1 LKPAPFDY
9 FAPASVE
16 EALALLREHAPEG
29 KLLAGGQSLVPLL
42 NLRLAKPRFLIDLNG
57 IAELARI
64 DATAESLVIG
74 ATVRQSALEH
84 SAVARENCPL
94 LCEAVRHIGHVA
106 IRHRGTVG
114 GSLMHA
120 DPAAELPA
128 VALALDAKFRVA
140 RHGADREIPAS
151 DFFLDY
157 LTTAVE
163 PDEML
168 REIVFPFVRPAA
180 GFALEEITRRHGDF
194 AVAGAVAIVELDAHG
209 RIVKARIVLFGI
221 GATPL
226 RAEAVE
232 QALIGRS
239 PELDSLRA
247 AAALLPGILDPPDD
261 VRASSAYRKHAAAI
275 VGERALARAVAR
287 CRRGEAA

>member
-1 LKPAPFDY
+1 MKPAPFDY
-9 FAPASVE
+9 FAPATVE

-42 NLRLAKPRFLIDLNG
+42 NLRLAKPRLLIDLNG
-57 IAELARI
+57 LAELGDIA
-64 DATAESLVIG
+64 ATAQTLVIG

-84 SAVARENCPL
+84 SGLAREKCPL

-106 IRHRGTVG
+106 IRHRGTIG

-140 RHGADREIPAS
+140 RQGRNREIPAA

-168 REIVFPFVRPAA
+168 REIAFPFLGPAS

-194 AVAGAVAIVELDAHG
+194 AVAGAVAIVELDAG
-209 RIVKARIVLFGI
+209 RIAEARIALFGV

-226 RAEAVE
+226 RAVAVE

-239 PELDSLRA
+239 PESGTLRA
-247 AAALLPGILDPPDD
+247 AAALLPDQLDPPDD
-261 VRASSAYRKHAAAI
+261 VRASSAYRSHAAAI
-275 VGERALARAVAR
+275 VTERALTRAVAR
-287 CRRGEAA
+287 CHGGQAA